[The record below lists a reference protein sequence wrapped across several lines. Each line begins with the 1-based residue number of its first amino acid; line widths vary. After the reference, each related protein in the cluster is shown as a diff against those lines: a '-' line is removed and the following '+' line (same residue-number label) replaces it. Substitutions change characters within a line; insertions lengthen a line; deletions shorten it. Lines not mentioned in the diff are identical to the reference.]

1 MHSNFK
7 TVLKNLD
14 LIFSRF
20 NAKDASSELK
30 IQYLFSI
37 YLILIKVQLKFFK
50 LLFFSIF
57 ICTNFGV
64 NLGIGAHLYPN
75 EHGRGIHL
83 FTT

>member
-30 IQYLFSI
+30 IQNLFSI
-37 YLILIKVQLKFFK
+37 YLKFIKIQLKFFK
-50 LLFFSIF
+50 LLVFLIF
-57 ICTNFGV
+57 ICIYFGV
-64 NLGIGAHLYPN
+64 NLGIGAHLY
-75 EHGRGIHL
+75 HGRGIHL